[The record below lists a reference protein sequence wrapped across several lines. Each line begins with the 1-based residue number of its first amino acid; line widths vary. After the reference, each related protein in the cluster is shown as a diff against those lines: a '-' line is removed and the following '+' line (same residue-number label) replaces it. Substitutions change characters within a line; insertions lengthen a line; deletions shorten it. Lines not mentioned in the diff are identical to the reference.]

1 MSKIIVFS
9 QYYEPEPFLIHD
21 KMKALVEKGH
31 EVTVI
36 TGLPNYPKGKIMG
49 GFNAGTTKIDGVN
62 IVRLSVRPRKKGTKN
77 LILNYLSYVT
87 NASVYTKKLKQ
98 DFDAIYVY
106 QLSPVFMAIP
116 AIVLKKK
123 IKKPI
128 LLYCLDLWPES
139 LVSGGVKKD
148 SLIYKVVR
156 VISKKIYKSIDL
168 IEISSKS
175 FEKYFKDSLKINGEF
190 SYNPQYAVDDIIS
203 NDESDI
209 VFPKDK
215 INITFTG
222 NIGEMQGLDIAI
234 KAMQHLDNNVLLH
247 IVGDG
252 SKKESLEV
260 LTKQLNIEHK
270 VKFHGR
276 KPINQMSTVMKHSD
290 ALLVIMKDDEVISY
304 TLPAKVQSYLKSG
317 KFIFGAI
324 NGEAANVIKESGA
337 GLVSPAENDVLLA
350 ENINKFV
357 NNKDELSTNGKNG
370 INYYYDN
377 FGKEKFIEIL
387 ESDLNKIIMK

>member
-1 MSKIIVFS
+1 MNIIVFS

-21 KMKALVEKGH
+21 KMKALIEKEH

-36 TGLPNYPKGKIMG
+36 TGLPNYPKGKNIEG
-49 GFNAGTTKIDGVN
+49 YQPGTTKIDGVN
-62 IVRLSVRPRKKGTKN
+62 VVRLSVRPRKKGTKN
-77 LILNYLSYVT
+77 LFLNYLSYVIS
-87 NASVYTKKLKQ
+87 ASNYTKNLKQ

-116 AIVLKKK
+116 AILLKKK

-148 SLIYKVVR
+148 SLVYKVVR

-324 NGEAANVIKESGA
+324 NGEAANVIKESGV

-350 ENINKFV
+350 ENINKFI

>member
-1 MSKIIVFS
+1 MNIIVFS

-21 KMKALVEKGH
+21 KMKALIEKGH

-36 TGLPNYPKGKIMG
+36 TGLPNYPKGKNIEG
-49 GFNAGTTKIDGVN
+49 YQPGTTKIDGVN
-62 IVRLSVRPRKKGTKN
+62 VVRLSVRPRKKGTKN
-77 LILNYLSYVT
+77 LFLNYLSYVIS
-87 NASVYTKKLKQ
+87 ASNYTKNLKQ

-116 AIVLKKK
+116 AILLKKK

-148 SLIYKVVR
+148 SLVYKVVR

-276 KPINQMSTVMKHSD
+276 KPINQMSTVMEHSD

-324 NGEAANVIKESGA
+324 NGEAANVIKESGV

>member
-1 MSKIIVFS
+1 
-9 QYYEPEPFLIHD
+9 
-21 KMKALVEKGH
+21 MKALIEKGH

-36 TGLPNYPKGKIMG
+36 TGLPNYPKGKNIEG
-49 GFNAGTTKIDGVN
+49 YQPGTTKIDGVN
-62 IVRLSVRPRKKGTKN
+62 VVRLSVRPRKKGTKN
-77 LILNYLSYVT
+77 LFLNYLSYVIS
-87 NASVYTKKLKQ
+87 ASNYTKNLKQ

-116 AIVLKKK
+116 AILLKKK

-148 SLIYKVVR
+148 SLVYKVVR

-276 KPINQMSTVMKHSD
+276 KPINQMSTVMEHSD

-324 NGEAANVIKESGA
+324 NGEAANVIKESGV